1 MYRTETVTLT
11 NMCMITDEYDNVLI
25 QHRVDKGWPGVVFP
39 GGHVE
44 NEESIID
51 SVKREVK
58 EETGL
63 VVDEL
68 VQCGIKQFLTEKDGR
83 YIVFLYRTKSFKGK
97 ITDSVEGK
105 IEWINIRA
113 LKDLPLAEG
122 FEDMLPLFF
131 GEAQELIYKKGKP
144 VWIS

>member
-1 MYRTETVTLT
+1 MNRTETVTLT
-11 NMCMITDEYDNVLI
+11 NMCMIADEYDNVLI
-25 QHRVDKGWPGVVFP
+25 RHRVDKGWPGVVFP

-113 LKDLPLAEG
+113 LKDLSLAEG
-122 FEDMLPLFF
+122 VEDMIPLFL